1 MNFSM
6 KKVLFFLFV
15 FSQNLA
21 GQSLTQLLKKAENFH
36 LLGEVDSVIKYSNLS
51 LLKAKA
57 ENNELAETK
66 ALYLTIG
73 PTLRSKPDSA
83 FKLFSEFSEKFKEAK
98 DFKYLSLLSTS
109 FGQYYRRIGSFD
121 KAIAS
126 HKKAIEYAENYF
138 PKNEPD
144 LLPRVIASQ
153 YNSLAVVNF
162 DRSEYELSNENALKA
177 LKIANQ
183 HQIKQIIGASNIILG
198 NIQMHYNQ
206 LDLAQKSF
214 TIALS
219 IAKEVKDIYRQ
230 GAALAN
236 LGIINLKLLENK
248 PKDKIAYKNAHKY
261 FAEALVIAQ
270 KQNDNTAISTRYS
283 NLANT
288 ENVFGNYQKAQFYIF
303 EAMKYADL
311 AKSKVLNL
319 QLSTT
324 LARNYLNLGNTQKAI
339 ETANFCL
346 KLSKEVSNEKELP
359 DVYDILEKASIKEKD
374 LTKAL
379 EYQAL
384 QSLAKDSL
392 FSKNTNEKI
401 LELQT
406 KYETEK
412 KQKEIELLSTQN
424 QVNIAKIQQK
434 NTLIISS
441 AIALLSLLTTFY
453 FWSRQRRQ
461 REIQLAAEMKQR
473 LLRAQLNPHFLF
485 NSLNSIQRL
494 YVEGKTEIANDFIAD
509 FAQMM
514 RDILEKTGRNKIPI
528 YEEMDFIESYLSLE
542 KRRLA
547 DKFDFEV
554 FIDEE
559 IRNSDYQIPSFIVQ
573 PLAENALMHGIL
585 PKNIRGRIEVIVSK
599 INEDKISI
607 AVIDNGVGYYSHKGK
622 KEHNSKGMELI
633 TNRLGKNGK
642 LIIEEL
648 KDENSAIIG
657 TKIVL
662 EIAI

>member
-1 MNFSM
+1 M
-6 KKVLFFLFV
+6 KKILFLLIIL
-15 FSQNLA
+15 SQNLP
-21 GQSLTQLLKKAENFH
+21 GQNLNQLLKKAENFH
-36 LLGEVDSVIKYSNLS
+36 ILGEVDSVLKYSNMS
-51 LLKAKA
+51 LISAKA
-57 ENNELAETK
+57 ENNSLAQTK
-66 ALYLTIG
+66 AKFLMISS
-73 PTLRSKPDSA
+73 TLRSKPDSA
-83 FKLFSEFSEKFKEAK
+83 VKILDSFAEKFTDANET
-98 DFKYLSLLSTS
+98 KYLTFLSANY
-109 FGQYYRRIGSFD
+109 GQYYRRTGSFE
-121 KAIAS
+121 KAIKS
-126 HKKAIEYAENYF
+126 HEKAIEFAEKYFAKNEIEYF
-138 PKNEPD
+138 P
-144 LLPRVIASQ
+144 RVVASQ
-153 YNSLAVVNF
+153 YNSIAVVNF
-162 DRSEYELSNENALKA
+162 DRSEYEKSNENALKA

-183 HQIKQIIGASNIILG
+183 YKIKQIIGASNIILG

-214 TIALS
+214 IVALS

-236 LGIINLKLLENK
+236 LGIINLKLLESK
-248 PKDKIAYKNAHKY
+248 PVDKIAYQNANKY
-261 FAEALVIAQ
+261 FGEALVIA
-270 KQNDNTAISTRYS
+270 KNQNDNTAISTRYS

-288 ENVFGNYQKAQFYIF
+288 ENVFGNYKKAQFYIF
-303 EAMKYADL
+303 EALKFADL

-324 LARNYLNLGNTQKAI
+324 LARNYLNLDNTKKAI
-339 ETANFCL
+339 ETANYCL
-346 KLSKEVSNEKELP
+346 KLSKELSNEKELP
-359 DVYDILEKASIKEKD
+359 AVYDILEKASLKENQLTEAIKYQK
-374 LTKAL
+374 LQL
-379 EYQAL
+379 E
-384 QSLAKDSL
+384 AKDSL
-392 FSKNTNEKI
+392 FSKSTNEKI

-406 KYETEK
+406 KYESEK
-412 KQKEIELLSTQN
+412 KQSEIDLLTAQN
-424 QVNIAKIQQK
+424 QVNNVKIQQK
-434 NTLIISS
+434 NTLILSS
-441 AIALLSLLTTFY
+441 IFALVSLLTTFY
-453 FWSRQRRQ
+453 FWSRQRKQQEVQ
-461 REIQLAAEMKQR
+461 RSAEMKQR

-494 YVEGKTEIANDFIAD
+494 YVEGKTETANDFIAD

-547 DKFDFEV
+547 DKFDFE
-554 FIDEE
+554 IIMDEE

-585 PKNIRGRIEVIVSK
+585 PKNIRGKIEIIVRK
-599 INEDKISI
+599 INDEKISI
-607 AVIDNGVGYYSHKGK
+607 SVTDNGVGYYSHKIK

-662 EIAI
+662 EINV